1 MPSPTSAVEELD
13 PQIPFVTV
21 TNWVRAA
28 RLCGIDIEQ
37 LFRDEG
43 IDMAGLHPETA
54 VVKRST
60 MQRLMSRCVE
70 ASRSLGHGRH
80 FPLILGDTFA
90 FEYLSDVE
98 TYITTSATL
107 RDAARALEWI
117 PPLVNPYIG
126 FALAEHGLDA
136 RISLRYRLADASPE
150 EGWPFA
156 EAIFASV
163 MKFSRLLLGD
173 QALIGRI
180 TFRHAR
186 HPQSDT
192 VERHFD
198 VPIDWGAEVDALWFQ
213 RTLLD
218 MPLRGAF
225 PTLHAQAAERLTRKV
240 AERGDPLA
248 MSAPPA
254 LVSRIELAFAEK
266 PRLMGLGLDAL
277 AQELGLHARTLQRR
291 LKELGDSHSAIQARV
306 RYRLAKE
313 WLQNPALSVEDISDR
328 LGFSDRRSFTQA
340 FTRWSGM
347 TPSQFRH
354 APPPPT

>member
-1 MPSPTSAVEELD
+1 MPHTPPAAEDLD

-28 RLCGIDIEQ
+28 RLCGIDIER
-37 LFRDEG
+37 LFRDEH
-43 IDMAGLHPETA
+43 IDTVELHPETA

-60 MQRLMSRCVE
+60 MQRLMWRCVE
-70 ASRSLGHGRH
+70 ASRALEGPRH
-80 FPLILGDTFA
+80 FPLVLGDTFA

-126 FALAEHGLDA
+126 FALAEHGPDA

-163 MKFSRLLLGD
+163 IKFSRLLLGD
-173 QALIGRI
+173 EALIGRI
-180 TFRHAR
+180 TFRHAP
-186 HPQSDT
+186 HAQAAQ
-192 VERHFD
+192 VERHFG
-198 VPIDWGAEVDALWFQ
+198 VPVEWGAELDALWFQ
-213 RTLLD
+213 RHLLD

-225 PTLHAQAAERLTRKV
+225 PTLHAQAAERLARKV
-240 AERGDPLA
+240 AERGDPLTPTA
-248 MSAPPA
+248 SPA
-254 LVSRIELAFAEK
+254 LVSRIEQVFADK

-291 LKELGDSHSAIQARV
+291 LKELGDSHSAIQSRV
-306 RYRLAKE
+306 RYRLARE
-313 WLQNPALSVEDISDR
+313 WLQNTALSVEDISDR

-340 FTRWSGM
+340 FARWSGV
-347 TPSQFRH
+347 TPSQYRH
-354 APPPPT
+354 HPPAA